1 MKNFGQLMKQA
12 QDMQAR
18 IQEMQN
24 RLADIEITGRSGAG
38 MVTVA
43 MNAKSEVRRVKID
56 PKLFNGGDVEV
67 VEDLLVAALADARGK
82 AEARTNEEMQKITGG
97 LNLPPGLGLPF

>member
-12 QDMQAR
+12 QEMQAK

-43 MNAKSEVRRVKID
+43 MNARSEVRRIKID
-56 PKLFNGGDVEV
+56 PKLFDGGDVEV
-67 VEDLLVAALADARGK
+67 IEDLLVAALADARGK
-82 AEARTNEEMQKITGG
+82 AEARASEEMRKITGG
-97 LNLPPGLGLPF
+97 LDLPPGFGLPS